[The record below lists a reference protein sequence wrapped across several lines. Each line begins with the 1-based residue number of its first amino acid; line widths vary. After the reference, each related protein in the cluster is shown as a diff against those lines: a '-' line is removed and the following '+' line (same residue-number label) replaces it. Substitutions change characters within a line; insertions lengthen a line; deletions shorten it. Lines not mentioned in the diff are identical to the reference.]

1 MAFEDV
7 MGTVMPWMVGIEAAA
22 AIAAEITLKQSGE
35 AAPPEIAAALR
46 AVSDAAGLGDAID
59 ELPPPQQAV
68 VAALVRL
75 YLTQSLDLL
84 DAPGRPAGWTFGDA
98 VILDGWGRG
107 SSMVPG
113 VIAGGPELGD
123 VERFLDVGT
132 GVGLLAVTAASVWP
146 KATIVGIDVWD
157 PSLERAR
164 ANIAQAGLEDRIT
177 LRNQDVLAI
186 DDVDEYDCVWLPT
199 FFFTEA
205 QLTEVVPKLVHA
217 TRPGG
222 RLVLGLFAPPPDPL
236 AAAVSTL
243 RTVRGGGIELDAKH
257 ATELLE
263 QAGCTAVEAL
273 ARPPGIPMEFI
284 VGQKPT

>member
-22 AIAAEITLKQSGE
+22 AVAAEITLKQSGE

-46 AVSDAAGLGDAID
+46 AVSDAAGLGDAVE

-75 YLTQSLDLL
+75 YLTQCLDLL
-84 DAPGRPAGWTFGDA
+84 DDPARAAGWKFTHP

-113 VIAGGPELGD
+113 VIASVPALAD

-132 GVGLLAVTAASVWP
+132 GVGLLAVAAAGVWP
-146 KATIVGIDVWD
+146 KATIVGIDVWE

-164 ANIAQAGLEDRIT
+164 ANVAQAGLEDRVT
-177 LRNQDVLAI
+177 LRNQDVVGI

-199 FFFTEA
+199 FFLTEA
-205 QLTEVVPKLVHA
+205 QLAEAVPRLVHA
-217 TRPGG
+217 TRAGG
-222 RLVLGLFAPPPDPL
+222 RLVLGIFAPPPDPL

-243 RTVRGGGIELDAKH
+243 RTIRGGGFELDAKR
-257 ATELLE
+257 ASELLE
-263 QAGCTAVEAL
+263 QAGCAELETVS
-273 ARPPGIPMEFI
+273 RPGIPMQFI
-284 VGQKPT
+284 VGRKPL